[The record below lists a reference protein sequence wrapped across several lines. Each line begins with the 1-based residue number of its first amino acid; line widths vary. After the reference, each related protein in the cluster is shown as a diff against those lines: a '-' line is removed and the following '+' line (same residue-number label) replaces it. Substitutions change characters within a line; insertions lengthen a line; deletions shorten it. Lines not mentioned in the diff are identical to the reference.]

1 MIAHFRLHSVVA
13 LGALALAALAV
24 EAAAADAPQSD
35 AWRSQVEATSDVE
48 GLAKLYLQLMV
59 EANPVQGTQLGIH
72 GTADDA
78 THYDEALPDVSARS
92 AAIYYDQL
100 VFLRDRLV
108 RLDTATMSRPDQ
120 VDHHVLVNQV
130 QLDLLQLTE
139 LGQLTDPLAY
149 ASVVGDAYS
158 TLILRDYAPLEQR
171 LLSFGSRCA
180 RTPKLLADARSNLT
194 PPYVRPTAV
203 QKQLA
208 PGRLRATT
216 AEDGLLRKTLPELL
230 AKSKLTSAQT
240 DDIRNA
246 CAGASTA
253 IDEFA
258 TWFDQ
263 AMATRP
269 DGEWRL
275 GPELYA
281 KKYALVMDYPLGPQ
295 ELLAEAEQALDTQ
308 YAALVAV
315 ARKVHDRYLRDAIKR
330 GEEPPESALDDGQV
344 VRAVLARLSEDRST
358 VDTLIPDSYALA
370 DSIVAFVKKH
380 KLMDL
385 PPTSKLRIENVP
397 PHLSGY
403 AVAQIQTAPVF
414 EPQLESVWF
423 WDLPLLSQSE
433 SYLKEY
439 NRAVLAEVYIHEGV
453 PGHFVQLD
461 YSNRFP
467 RLVPRLFTNGPMVE
481 GWAAYIQTQLVDEG
495 FTVYP
500 RDPLG
505 HDLQKI
511 ADLKLQLRSILNA
524 IIDIKLQTTNW
535 PEEDAV
541 RLMTERGFQEEGE
554 ARGKLTRAKL
564 SSVQLATYFA
574 GHHAIL
580 GILDEYRRAKGD
592 AFTWKDFNE
601 RLVGAGS
608 PPFFALR
615 ELMLGQ

>member
-1 MIAHFRLHSVVA
+1 MIRFRLSVAAA
-13 LGALALAALAV
+13 LGAIAAIGFAV
-24 EAAAADAPQSD
+24 DAMATDAPPGD
-35 AWRSQVEATSDVE
+35 AWRTQVEATGDIE
-48 GLAKLYLQLMV
+48 TLAKLYLQLMV
-59 EANPVQGTQLGIH
+59 AVNPVQGTQLGIH
-72 GTADDA
+72 GTVDDPN
-78 THYDEALPDVSARS
+78 HYDDALPDVSAQS
-92 AAIYYDQL
+92 AALYHDQL
-100 VFLRDRLV
+100 AFLRDRLA
-108 RLDTATMSRPDQ
+108 RLDAATLSRADQ
-120 VDHHVLVNQV
+120 IDHHVLVNQV

-139 LGQLTDPLAY
+139 LGQMTDPLAY
-149 ASVVGDAYS
+149 ASIVGDAYS
-158 TLILRDYAPLEQR
+158 TLVLRDYAPLEQR
-171 LLSFGSRCA
+171 LSSFGSRCA
-180 RTPKLLADARSNLT
+180 QTPRLLADARANLL

-230 AKSKLTSAQT
+230 TRSKLTAAQA

-246 CAGASTA
+246 CSRAVAT

-258 TWFDQ
+258 TWFES
-263 AMATRP
+263 AMASRP

-275 GPELYA
+275 GRELYA
-281 KKYALVMDYPLGPQ
+281 KKYALVMDYPLGPD
-295 ELLAEAEQALDTQ
+295 ELLAEAERALDTQ

-315 ARKVHDRYLRDAIKR
+315 ARRLHDRYLRDAIRR
-330 GEEPPESALDDGQV
+330 GDEQPEGSLDDAQV
-344 VRAVLARLSEDRST
+344 ARAVLAKLSEDRST

-380 KLMDL
+380 RLMDL

-423 WDLPLLSQSE
+423 WDLPLLAQSE

-495 FTVYP
+495 YTVYP

-524 IIDIKLQTTNW
+524 IIDVRLQTTDW

-541 RLMTERGFQEEGE
+541 RLMMERGFQEEGE

-580 GILDEYRRAKGD
+580 EILGEYRRAKGD

-601 RLVGAGS
+601 RLVGGGS